1 MWSVKG
7 FLGLG
12 GAVMKKFPH
21 VLASLRVGHKM
32 KYLLQKC
39 QSSDTVHSLG
49 MWRAPTVCEALGEIT
64 NFAF

>member
-1 MWSVKG
+1 
-7 FLGLG
+7 
-12 GAVMKKFPH
+12 MKKFPH

>member
-1 MWSVKG
+1 
-7 FLGLG
+7 
-12 GAVMKKFPH
+12 MKKFPP
-21 VLASLRVGHKM
+21 LFGIFKSVGHKM

-39 QSSDTVHSLG
+39 QSSDNVHSLG